1 MKYIKILF
9 VILIALTLTSATKGK
24 IYRTEIYLAD
34 KNSLTLSSVNQA
46 IYASNTYDL
55 SKKTVDRLILNQGNP
70 GKLSIISPEVKVSV
84 LDSSATVDFTDLP
97 DFNGDRTREL
107 LTIYSFVNSLTSS
120 GDIIT
125 VRFTV
130 NGETVKDFGGTIDMS
145 EAFVPDYD
153 ICS

>member
-34 KNSLTLSSVNQA
+34 KNSLTLSPVNQA

-70 GKLSIISPEVKVSV
+70 GKLSIISPEVKISV